1 MSLRELIILLLGL
14 AIVGII
20 LRGLY
25 VALQARRGQLRIAI
39 DKNIPTDIDLEA
51 LELAELPGGGA
62 RVVSRES
69 ADDEF
74 PVSSSLDAAN
84 QRAESF
90 SLGVKDEAVPVLMD
104 SVEVGQMVQLDTAAP
119 ITPHDD
125 ERSIDAERDDERESE
140 WEDGRED
147 EKDIKWEEDEA
158 DFANADAATPD
169 NVFAAG
175 RAAGEPVS
183 MGQRQASAAA
193 TTSQDLFD
201 DEPGAKQD
209 PRIGDLPSY
218 ERATAHAHGESADGY
233 DADDE
238 YDDYDE
244 AAPVESQ
251 DEIGIDKS
259 AAVHGLDET
268 DGATESVT
276 NTMAAEHPDDVLF
289 DYGSE
294 EADEHDPGEAY
305 AENTHNDAYEDGEEP
320 GSSSVFLSK
329 HEHVERVPQADSHGD
344 SHETA
349 REEVFYEN
357 ARAETGEES
366 YEQHY
371 EESREEPYKEPYKE
385 TYKATYEETSEQ
397 RYDSAGDDGGEYIS
411 KQVDEYLDADDDH
424 EIADESQAP
433 EGEFAEFSMTA
444 GERIGGNPSTE
455 KQAGLFDQFDEPEHA
470 ALAERGKV
478 QKKPSLFAALK
489 RRFTATDADTEG
501 VSASGPR
508 QPDAASAQSAELDLV
523 DPAED
528 PLAGSITERVA
539 GDADEYAAAP
549 ALAAEPADGT
559 QHVLES
565 PSLQPAVDAQSQ
577 FNEQGAA
584 EWSEAEDSEPATSWD
599 SEYEETAVTQAD
611 NISEGS
617 EAEATRD
624 SHDGRQIDWAGT
636 AKSEHRSPV
645 SQPSEIKQQTPA
657 AQPAEVIVLNVVA
670 RGGREFRGDDLLEVL
685 ITSGLKFGEMN
696 IFHQRFRG
704 TNNGPVIFSVANIL
718 NPGTFDLNSI
728 HEFSTVGVSLFLA
741 LPSPIN
747 NLEAF
752 DQMLGVAQRIQEE
765 LDGELK
771 DDHRNVMTAQTI
783 EHYRQRIRDFELRQL
798 KAAGGR
804 A

>member
-69 ADDEF
+69 ADDES
-74 PVSSSLDAAN
+74 PVSASLDAAN

-90 SLGVKDEAVPVLMD
+90 SLGVEDEAVPVLMD
-104 SVEVGQMVQLDTAAP
+104 SVEVDQVTRIDTTASS
-119 ITPHDD
+119 TGHDGLRAEEGERGDGWED
-125 ERSIDAERDDERESE
+125 ERDNR
-140 WEDGRED
+140 WED
-147 EKDIKWEEDEA
+147 DEA
-158 DFANADAATPD
+158 DFDNTDSATPE
-169 NVFAAG
+169 NVPEAG
-175 RAAGEPVS
+175 RVAGERDSV
-183 MGQRQASAAA
+183 GQRWESPAAA
-193 TTSQDLFD
+193 MPQDLFD
-201 DEPGAKQD
+201 DEAGEKQE
-209 PRIGDLPSY
+209 PRIGDLQSY
-218 ERATAHAHGESADGY
+218 ESASADTHDESANGY
-233 DADDE
+233 HAYDE
-238 YDDYDE
+238 YDDDGE
-244 AAPVESQ
+244 AAPAQSH
-251 DEIGIDKS
+251 DDIGVDRPSS
-259 AAVHGLDET
+259 ARSLAET
-268 DGATESVT
+268 DAITD
-276 NTMAAEHPDDVLF
+276 TMAAEHPDDVLF
-289 DYGSE
+289 DYDSE
-294 EADEHDPGEAY
+294 EVDENEPGEAHADDAY
-305 AENTHNDAYEDGEEP
+305 SDNAYEDDEETED
-320 GSSSVFLSK
+320 GSVFLS
-329 HEHVERVPQADSHGD
+329 EHDHSGRVPRADSDGEP
-344 SHETA
+344 HETA
-349 REEVFYEN
+349 RAEVFPES
-357 ARAETGEES
+357 ARAGTGEES
-366 YEQHY
+366 YEQDGEDSYQDVH
-371 EESREEPYKEPYKE
+371 EE
-385 TYKATYEETSEQ
+385 TYDDTYKKTYEKAHEQ
-397 RYDSAGDDGGEYIS
+397 PNDNID
-411 KQVDEYLDADDDH
+411 DADDYIDEYDEDDAQ
-424 EIADESQAP
+424 EIGDQSQAP
-433 EGEFAEFSMTA
+433 EDEFAEFSMTA

-489 RRFTATDADTEG
+489 RRFTATNADIEEL
-501 VSASGPR
+501 SASGPR
-508 QPDAASAQSAELDLV
+508 QPNAASAQSAELDLV
-523 DPAED
+523 DPAAD
-528 PLAGSITERVA
+528 LLAGSITESVA
-539 GDADEYAAAP
+539 GDADEYATAP
-549 ALAAEPADGT
+549 ALAAEPADGI
-559 QHVLES
+559 QRVSES
-565 PSLQPAVDAQSQ
+565 PAVDAQSQ
-577 FNEQGAA
+577 FNEQEAA
-584 EWSEAEDSEPATSWD
+584 EWSEAEDSEPAMSWD
-599 SEYEETAVTQAD
+599 SENEETAVTQAD
-611 NISEGS
+611 NISESS
-617 EAEATRD
+617 EAEATRA

-636 AKSEHRSPV
+636 AKPEPRQQSPV

-752 DQMLGVAQRIQEE
+752 DQMLAVAQRIREE